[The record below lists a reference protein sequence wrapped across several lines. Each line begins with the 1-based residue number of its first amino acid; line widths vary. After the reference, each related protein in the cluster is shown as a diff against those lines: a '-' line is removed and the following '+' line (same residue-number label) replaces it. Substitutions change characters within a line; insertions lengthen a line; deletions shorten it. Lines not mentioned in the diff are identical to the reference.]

1 MSQTL
6 ITLTDSVKTAV
17 KEAAS
22 EQTGISPYQLEIVQA
37 EKHTWPNGCL
47 GIAEPDELCSLA
59 KVEGWRV
66 VIENQ
71 ENGHK
76 WVYRTSLEAE
86 EIRLEDQYI
95 YSGNLP
101 PEVFEAVMEEASAR
115 SHLPK
120 NQLEIQ
126 QEERKTWPNNCLGLP
141 DPNEGCVEMLVEG
154 WRVVIAHEDQT
165 WVYRTSTNAGEIRLE
180 PSNS

>member
-1 MSQTL
+1 MNQKL
-6 ITLTDSVKTAV
+6 ITLSDSVETAV
-17 KEAAS
+17 KEAAA
-22 EQTGISPYQLEIVQA
+22 EHAGISPTQLQIVEA
-37 EKHTWPNGCL
+37 EKRTWPNGCL

-71 ENGHK
+71 EDGQK

-86 EIRLEDQYI
+86 EIRLENQYI

-101 PEVFEAVMEEASAR
+101 PEVVEALMEDAAGR
-115 SHLPK
+115 SNLPK
-120 NQLEIQ
+120 TQLQI
-126 QEERKTWPNNCLGLP
+126 QEEEQKTWPNNCLGLP
-141 DPNEGCVEMLVEG
+141 QPHEGSVEMLVEG
-154 WRVVIAHEDQT
+154 WRVVVAHEDQT
-165 WVYRTSTNAGEIRLE
+165 WVYRTSLDAGEIRLE